1 MRFDDGVNESFAFFK
16 ENKIDLCANND
27 FVLQF
32 VLGRLNSNDDLYM
45 CTLCVR
51 KLVEMPIF

>member
-27 FVLQF
+27 FVL
-32 VLGRLNSNDDLYM
+32 
-45 CTLCVR
+45 
-51 KLVEMPIF
+51 